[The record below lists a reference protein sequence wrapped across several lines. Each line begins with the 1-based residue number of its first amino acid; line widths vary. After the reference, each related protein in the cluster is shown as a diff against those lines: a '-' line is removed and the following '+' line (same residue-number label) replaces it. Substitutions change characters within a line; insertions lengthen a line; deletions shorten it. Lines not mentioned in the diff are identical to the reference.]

1 MKSRPILGRKLMN
14 WTVNIISA
22 LASCVGLFFLFW
34 ILLTVFLKGGA
45 AINWDFFSK
54 MPAPVGEEGG
64 GLVHAFYGTLMITLF
79 ASVIGVPIGLMAGIY
94 MAEFGMGSKFSTW
107 VRFFS
112 NILMGTPS
120 IIIGVFI
127 YTVIVKQT
135 QQFSGYAGA
144 LALAVIMLPLVAR
157 TTEDIL
163 NLVPN
168 QLREAGLGMGAPR
181 WKVTLD
187 IVFREA
193 RTGLLTGVL
202 LAIARVSGETAPLL
216 FTALNNSFWKTSMTD
231 GPMPNL
237 TVTIF
242 QYAMSPYESWQKMA
256 WGASLVITVSILLIS
271 IITRFVLQSKKG

>member
-1 MKSRPILGRKLMN
+1 MKPRPLFGRKITN
-14 WTVNIISA
+14 WIVNIISG
-22 LASCVGLFFLFW
+22 LASLTGLFFLFW
-34 ILLTVFLKGGA
+34 ILMAVLMKGGM
-45 AINWDFFSK
+45 AINWDFFTK

-64 GLVHAFYGTLMITLF
+64 GLAHAFYGTLMITLL
-79 ASVIGVPIGLMAGIY
+79 ASAIGVPVGLLAGIY
-94 MAEFGMGSKFSTW
+94 LAEFGMGTNLANW

-120 IIIGVFI
+120 IIIGVFV
-127 YTVIVKQT
+127 YTVVVLQT
-135 QQFSGYAGA
+135 QQFSGYAGS

-168 QLREAGLGMGAPR
+168 QLREAALGLGAPR
-181 WKVTLD
+181 WKVTLH

-193 RTGLLTGVL
+193 RAGLLTGVL

-216 FTALNNSFWKTSMTD
+216 FTALNNSFWKTSMSD

-242 QYAMSPYESWQKMA
+242 QYAMSPYETWQRMA
-256 WGASLVITVSILLIS
+256 WGASLIITLSILS
-271 IITRFVLQSKKG
+271 VAIIARFTLRRKKG